1 MANTYTLIASNT
13 LSSSAASVTFSAIPN
28 TYTDLVLKW
37 SARGDTSAQTVNPY
51 VQFNGVTSNVYS
63 RTLIYGAG
71 SGGTGSGRNSNIDRI
86 YVNAIPAATSTSNT
100 FGNSEMYVPSYLA
113 SQNKPV
119 GIFTA
124 TEDNAANV
132 NDNINVIAGLYSQTT
147 AISAILIAP
156 FSGNFVSGSSFFLY
170 GISSS

>member
-1 MANTYTLIASNT
+1 MPSSRRLIASQT
-13 LSSSAASVTFSAIPN
+13 LSTTAASVTFSSIP
-28 TYTDLVLKW
+28 TGYRDLVLKW

-132 NDNINVIAGLYSQTT
+132 NDNINAIAGLYSQTT
-147 AISAILIAP
+147 AISSILIAP
-156 FSGNFVSGSSFFLY
+156 FSGNFVSGSSFYLY
-170 GISSS
+170 GLLES